1 MNALIKTTLE
11 TDKTGRAILLGDFNL
26 DERRK
31 YFLEIIIYGLKDKYF
46 KI

>member
-11 TDKTGRAILLGDFNL
+11 TNNTGRAILLGDFNL